1 MVKKAD
7 IGTKRLISLAPEH
20 WVQWVTQQPDIQVEE
35 FLSTEFEWIG
45 RESDVLIKVFS
56 PQWGE
61 FILLHEFQLKYK
73 AEMPLR
79 MRAYTALAEEK
90 LKLPIYPVL
99 INILSRGA
107 PSEIPQ

>member
-61 FILLHEFQLKYK
+61 FILLQDIIRWD
-73 AEMPLR
+73 M
-79 MRAYTALAEEK
+79 
-90 LKLPIYPVL
+90 
-99 INILSRGA
+99 
-107 PSEIPQ
+107 IPQIWFLNRVIILLPPAPCLLPSPHDYLVT